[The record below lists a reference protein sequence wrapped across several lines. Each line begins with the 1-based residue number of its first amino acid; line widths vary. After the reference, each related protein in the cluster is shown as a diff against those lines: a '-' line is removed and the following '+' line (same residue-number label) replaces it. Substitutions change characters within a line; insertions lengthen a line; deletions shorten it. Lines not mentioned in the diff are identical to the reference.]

1 MTKFNRMTIV
11 AAAEIIEQTHSQNQ
25 FTTLATQWGVEEL
38 CDTGALVAR
47 TNALSK
53 TAIEDDRQVFTVS
66 GMQMLSR
73 AMIECAIASYDL
85 LSGDDDLKW
94 KKLIA
99 GLRFDGY
106 EVVEEETGV
115 ESDRSWGQP
124 PLETKA
130 QLVRMLPSDIPEL
143 DFREAE
149 NQVEQLL
156 NRHSFATATGHLKQ
170 AMNAF
175 QRGDWAAS
183 NSQLRTFYQDL
194 LDKIAENLGCDTS
207 NSDDAKRQYL
217 ADIESGPFLIHE
229 YNEWKND
236 RGRPAFILG
245 LWARLH
251 THGSHPGLSD
261 EDDAAFRLQIT
272 LITARLLMR
281 RFDERKKSA

>member
-1 MTKFNRMTIV
+1 MSAFNRMTAV
-11 AAAEIIEQTHSQNQ
+11 AAAEVVSEFKSHSDMEV
-25 FTTLATQWGVEEL
+25 LEVQWGISGRCAGSSKSARVADLARIAAEEQIEVMTIHGL
-38 CDTGALVAR
+38 VPIDRALVE
-47 TNALSK
+47 
-53 TAIEDDRQVFTVS
+53 TAILAPPHAKTSF
-66 GMQMLSR
+66 
-73 AMIECAIASYDL
+73 A
-85 LSGDDDLKW
+85 W

-99 GLRFDGY
+99 GLRFDGF
-106 EVVEEETGV
+106 EVVEEQTVTEP
-115 ESDRSWGQP
+115 DHPWGQSTS
-124 PLETKA
+124 ETKV

-149 NQVEQLL
+149 SEVEQLL

-207 NSDDAKRQYL
+207 NTDDAKRQYL
-217 ADIESGPFLIHE
+217 ADIKSGPFLIHE
-229 YNEWKND
+229 YNEWEND

-261 EDDAAFRLQIT
+261 EGDAAFRLQIT